1 MKLANRHVA
10 NKKRENIYGS
20 NREKSQGCYKASRYL
35 FNVQKKFKYRFM
47 CVYTV
52 RVSAERL
59 QTKIFLWINNTTKDY
74 NSNV

>member
-35 FNVQKKFKYRFM
+35 FNVQIKFKYRFL

-52 RVSAERL
+52 RVSAEAAHKNISVNERL
-59 QTKIFLWINNTTKDY
+59 
-74 NSNV
+74 